1 MAEEKKVEKAQ
12 DSIEENDGDDVQQET
27 TKKEKKNKSKE
38 KIEALEQEVLE
49 LKDRLLRNAAELEN
63 FKKRMTQER
72 INDRKYASKNLIND
86 VLNPLEQLNKI
97 VNLSV
102 DNDTLK
108 NFLIGFKMIN
118 DQLYQILESD
128 GLKAIDALN
137 QPFDPKLHYAVDKVV
152 DKDKAKGLV
161 IEVIQ
166 KGYTYKE
173 QLLRPAMV
181 KVNEWSEENG
191 KDE

>member
-1 MAEEKKVEKAQ
+1 M
-12 DSIEENDGDDVQQET
+12 
-27 TKKEKKNKSKE
+27 
-38 KIEALEQEVLE
+38 
-49 LKDRLLRNAAELEN
+49 RNAAELEN

-97 VNLSV
+97 VHLSV

-118 DQLYQILESD
+118 DQMYQILESD
-128 GLKAIDALN
+128 GLKAIDAVN
-137 QPFDPKLHYAVDKVV
+137 QPFDPKLHYAVEKVE
-152 DKDKAKGLV
+152 DKDKQKGLI

-166 KGYTYKE
+166 KGYMYKE

>member
-1 MAEEKKVEKAQ
+1 
-12 DSIEENDGDDVQQET
+12 GDDVQEET

-128 GLKAIDALN
+128 GLKAIEALN